1 MESLLASLPQDPRV
15 TIGLPLAIWGDGYS
29 KFLDQWWNGVLSLE
43 TKPDEIVI
51 VTDSKNYPVVFE
63 SVRDWSITKVVKE
76 DLENYAQYWNRAIEL
91 CSTKWVAICNA
102 DDYFLPRGINSILEA
117 EKRGCNLV
125 CDAIRT
131 KGKEHILYTNW
142 VADDLNHTFE
152 LGGANPMTKD
162 LWRASGGFPEGIRFA
177 DWGLALHMRKT
188 GLVKPYSTPEI
199 RIVYDRG
206 YDRVTLS
213 GASISSEDRTA
224 GMEQIRQ
231 LAKALR

>member
-1 MESLLASLPQDPRV
+1 MASLPQDPRV

-29 KFLDQWWNGVLSLE
+29 KFLDQWWDGVLSLQ

-51 VTDSKNYPVVFE
+51 VTDSKNYPAVYE
-63 SVRDWSITKVVKE
+63 RVRDWSITKVVKE
-76 DLENYAQYWNRAIEL
+76 DLENYAQYWNLAIEL
-91 CSTKWVAICNA
+91 CSTKWVAICNV
-102 DDYFLPRGINSILEA
+102 DDYFLPKGINSILEA
-117 EKRGCNLV
+117 EKRECNLV

-131 KGKEHILYTNW
+131 KGKDHVLYTNW
-142 VADDLNHTFE
+142 VADDLNHNFE

-188 GLVKPYSTPEI
+188 GLVKPYRTAEI